1 MSCVKKENSCTQEE
15 LGLISPFPK
24 SILRS
29 KSLAPDTKQKHEEIR
44 KIHKR
49 QKSVSFPDKDKL
61 PVHTVFEVPLLRYEE
76 QDLPNTVL
84 SKKKIKNKGCSCII
98 A

>member
-1 MSCVKKENSCTQEE
+1 MSCVKNENSCTLEE
-15 LGLISPFPK
+15 LALISPFPK

-29 KSLAPDTKQKHEEIR
+29 KSLAPDTHQKHEEIR
-44 KIHKR
+44 KMHKR
-49 QKSVSFPDKDKL
+49 QKSVSFPDKDKK
-61 PVHTVFEVPLLRYEE
+61 PVHTIFEVPLLKYED
-76 QDLPNTVL
+76 QDPPKTVP